1 MASQRTE
8 QLTPRIKL
16 PPNIGSGIAIKPDIH
31 NGLRHFKSRIRDH
44 PVE

>member
-8 QLTPRIKL
+8 QFTPRIKL
-16 PPNIGSGIAIKPDIH
+16 PPNIGSGIAIKPGIH
-31 NGLRHFKSRIRDH
+31 NGLRNFKSRKGDH